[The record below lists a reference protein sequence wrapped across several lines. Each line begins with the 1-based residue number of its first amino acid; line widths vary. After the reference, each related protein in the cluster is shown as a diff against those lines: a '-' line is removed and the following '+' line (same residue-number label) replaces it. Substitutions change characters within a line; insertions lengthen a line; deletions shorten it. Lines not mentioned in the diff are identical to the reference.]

1 MLTVC
6 VGLAS
11 TAVFIIACAFA
22 APFVYRLVWKIL
34 TAGEKACDRL
44 FGPCPD

>member
-11 TAVFIIACAFA
+11 TAAFIIACAFA
-22 APFVYRLVWKIL
+22 APFIYRLVCKIS

-44 FGPCPD
+44 FGPFPD

>member
-6 VGLAS
+6 VGLALS
-11 TAVFIIACAFA
+11 AVFIIASVFT